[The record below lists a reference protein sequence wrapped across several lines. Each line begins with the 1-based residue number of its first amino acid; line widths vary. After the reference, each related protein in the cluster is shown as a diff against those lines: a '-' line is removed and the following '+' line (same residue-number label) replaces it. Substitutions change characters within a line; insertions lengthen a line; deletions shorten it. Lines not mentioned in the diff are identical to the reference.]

1 MADGRESADWSVN
14 VSYTLL
20 LTGIRPM
27 TTRRTESLAGRFYWV
42 PLLLIAGLL
51 AVDQVKGPV
60 FHPTPGKKPRPPRLA
75 TAAAATALDQD
86 DHRGAAGTAPT
97 AAPDLLSQDERIG
110 GLLSTTTSPDE
121 ASKKVEGIRTQLTVN
136 PKDYRLYYE
145 LGNALYDAGD
155 QPAAISAY
163 RKAIEI
169 NPKFVKAYVNLG
181 ETLRER
187 GDLKESVSTLETALT
202 LDDKSD
208 VAHAAL
214 GFAYYTD
221 RKYPDAMSQFKTAL
235 ELNPK
240 SVHATY
246 YMGMA
251 FADAQIYREAIKWWE
266 KVCAIDPNSDACQEA
281 RENVN
286 LLKRIVN

>member
-1 MADGRESADWSVN
+1 
-14 VSYTLL
+14 
-20 LTGIRPM
+20 M
-27 TTRRTESLAGRFYWV
+27 TTSRTESLAGRFYWV

-60 FHPTPGKKPRPPRLA
+60 FHPTPGKKPRLPKSS
-75 TAAAATALDQD
+75 AAAAVAVDREDPRADATSTL
-86 DHRGAAGTAPT
+86 T
-97 AAPDLLSQDERIG
+97 APDLLSQDERVG
-110 GLLSTTTSPDE
+110 GLLSSSGSPDE
-121 ASKKVEGIRTQLTVN
+121 ATKKVDGLRTQLAVN
-136 PKDYRLYYE
+136 PKDYRLHYE

-187 GDLKESVSTLETALT
+187 GDLKEAVTSLETALT

-235 ELNPK
+235 ALNPK

-251 FADAQIYREAIKWWE
+251 FADAQIYREAITWWE
-266 KVCAIDPNSDACQEA
+266 KVCDIDPNSDACLEA